1 MGSDDP
7 RIAVTL
13 RAAYL
18 QIAAL
23 AIAWGTVS
31 IVVRLVSAPSA
42 VAAFYR
48 VLFAGA
54 ALGAGLSVSGQ
65 ARSWWQVARRPEA
78 TAMGACLAFH
88 WLCFFQALRETS
100 VASAVLA
107 TTSTPIFLAV
117 LGPLLLGE
125 RPARE
130 ALLATA
136 LGLSG
141 VALLTGLGDPAEVRP
156 VGVLLGLI
164 AAVLGALIP
173 ITGKRLGRTC
183 PPATMVGVQTA
194 VATVVLLPVAVVAG
208 LGVTLIDLALLAV
221 LGVAHTAIA
230 LTLYYRAL
238 RGVPVQ
244 TAGVLGLLE
253 PVSAAGLAWLLFGE
267 STSATTVAGGALI
280 IVGVL
285 VVRPRGI

>member
-7 RIAVTL
+7 LIAVSVW
-13 RAAYL
+13 AAYV

-23 AIAWGTVS
+23 AIGWGTVS
-31 IVVRLVSAPSA
+31 LIVRFVSAPSA

-48 VLFAGA
+48 VLFAGVT
-54 ALGAGLSVSGQ
+54 LGAGLGVSGR
-65 ARSWWQVARRPEA
+65 ASSWWQVARRPEA
-78 TAMGACLAFH
+78 AAMGICLAFH

-100 VASAVLA
+100 VASAVFA
-107 TTSTPIFLAV
+107 TTSTPIFLAL
-117 LGPLLLGE
+117 LGPALLGE
-125 RPARE
+125 RPGRA

-141 VALLTGLGDPAEVRP
+141 IALMTGLGDPTEVRP
-156 VGVLLGLI
+156 LGVLFGL
-164 AAVLGALIP
+164 AAALLGALIP

-183 PPATMVGVQTA
+183 APATMVSVQTA
-194 VATVVLLPVAVVAG
+194 VATIVLLPVALAAG
-208 LGVTLIDLALLAV
+208 LGVTLLDLALLAL

-238 RGVPVQ
+238 QHVPVQ

-253 PVSAAGLAWLLFGE
+253 PVSAAVLAWALLGE
-267 STSATTVAGGALI
+267 PTSAPTVAGGVLI

-285 VVRPRGI
+285 LVRPRGV